1 MTVAAMLQVNK
12 AVPALP
18 RSLGE
23 IHVGFGRATER
34 ECG

>member
-1 MTVAAMLQVNK
+1 VTVGAMLEANRVL
-12 AVPALP
+12 PALP
-18 RSLGE
+18 RSLVE